1 MMSRKMEVIIML
13 QNHNKLIRKLAKEM
27 MGRREKYGEEKKTTA
42 HNPKNTT
49 VSVQHEGEICMLASG
64 IGPLMCNDV
73 SAHRSSR
80 RISLVF
86 RAITLC

>member
-1 MMSRKMEVIIML
+1 MEFIIML

-27 MGRREKYGEEKKTTA
+27 MGRREKYGEEKKKPTA